1 MTSPRFNFV
10 IDCTDSALAEYMCLD
25 AEKAVK
31 VYTRGDLNWCLQTY
45 HILSKRSI
53 LPVQLSN
60 RLLPGVINLIH
71 SDQLLQ
77 QRGKASEFI
86 VCVRADYPGR
96 RWAHYHLVQNKNQL
110 SANSSFIPHWVQP
123 GLIKREAGRQGV
135 KRVAYAGEA
144 FNGNLA
150 GTADTWKQLLEPYNI
165 EFLTLAGGSWHDLSA
180 IDVLVGIRSFD
191 YQPHDTKP
199 PTKLFGAWHA
209 NIPFIGGH
217 DSAFKQVG
225 TPGEDYLL
233 AATPDEAINAIL
245 QLRDNPDLYEKLVQ
259 TGKKKAALYTEETIA
274 QVWVETLT
282 GQIMERYQQWQAN
295 PLLEQARFNTLLSLG
310 NFEHEAKQLIKRL
323 VGKKMI
329 LVVMSLVTLLRK
341 SLLP

>member
-1 MTSPRFNFV
+1 MAAPRFNFV
-10 IDCTDSALAEYMCLD
+10 IDCSDAALAEYLRLD
-25 AEKAVK
+25 AESAVK

-45 HILSKRSI
+45 HILLKRSK

-60 RLLPGVINLIH
+60 RMLPGVVNIIH

-77 QRGKASEFI
+77 QRGDASAFI

-110 SANSSFIPHWVQP
+110 GPNTSFLPHWVQP
-123 GLIKREAGRQGV
+123 GLIKRDPTR
-135 KRVAYAGEA
+135 KSIRRVAYAGEA

-150 GTADTWKQLLEPYNI
+150 GTTDTWKELLEPYQI
-165 EFLTLAGGSWHDLSA
+165 EFVTLAGGSWHDLSK

-191 YQPHDTKP
+191 SQPHNTKP

-225 TPGEDYLL
+225 VPGEDYLL
-233 AATPDEAINAIL
+233 AATPDEAIAAVLN
-245 QLRDNPDLYEKLVQ
+245 LRDNPALYAKLVQ
-259 TGKKKAALYTEETIA
+259 NGQKKAALYTEATIA
-274 QVWVETLT
+274 QAWVEVLT
-282 GQIMERYQQWQAN
+282 GPVMQRYQQWQAK
-295 PLLEQARFNTLLSLG
+295 PLLEQARFAALLGMG
-310 NFEHEAKQLIKRL
+310 NLEHEVKQIIKKL
-323 VGKKMI
+323 LGKKMNPA
-329 LVVMSLVTLLRK
+329 LWSLATFVRK
-341 SLLP
+341 SLFS

>member
-10 IDCTDSALAEYMCLD
+10 IDCTDSALAEYLHLD
-25 AEKAVK
+25 AESAVK

-45 HILSKRSI
+45 HLLSKRSN
-53 LPVQLSN
+53 LPVQCSN
-60 RLLPGVINLIH
+60 KILPEVINIIH

-77 QRGKASEFI
+77 QKGHASEFV

-110 SANSSFIPHWVQP
+110 GANTSFIPHWVQP
-123 GLIKREAGRQGV
+123 GLIERDVNRKGV
-135 KRVAYAGEA
+135 RRVAYAGEA

-150 GTADTWKQLLEPYNI
+150 GTADTWKQFLEPHNI
-165 EFLTLAGGSWHDLSA
+165 EFVTLAGGSWHDLSS

-191 YQPHDTKP
+191 EQPHNTKP

-225 TPGEDYLL
+225 VPGEDYLL
-233 AATPDEAINAIL
+233 VGTPDEAIKAIL
-245 QLRDNPDLYEKLVQ
+245 KLRDDPALYNKLVQ
-259 TGKKKAALYTEETIA
+259 NGKKKAALYTEETIA
-274 QVWVETLT
+274 QVWLEVLT
-282 GQIMERYQQWQAN
+282 GPVMHRYQQWQAK
-295 PLLEQARFNTLLSLG
+295 PLLEQARFNALVNLG
-310 NFEHEAKQLIKRL
+310 NLEHEVKQIIKKL
-323 VGKKMI
+323 VGKKMNPAI
-329 LVVMSLVTLLRK
+329 WGLVTLLK
-341 SLLP
+341 KGLFS